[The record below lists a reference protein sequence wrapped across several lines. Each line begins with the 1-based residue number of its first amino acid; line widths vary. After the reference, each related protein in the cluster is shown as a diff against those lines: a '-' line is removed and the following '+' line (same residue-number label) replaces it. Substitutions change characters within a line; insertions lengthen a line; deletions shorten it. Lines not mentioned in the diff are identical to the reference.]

1 MRKCITI
8 ISGCILLG
16 GMTALSQSPSEEYNR
31 FRQQILSDYD
41 SFKSRILEH
50 YDDFLNGEWHEFEPI
65 MEPESPYSEP
75 KPSQLPVIDESTPLP
90 EEQPMAQMPTPKF
103 SPNSLPGLN
112 AAIPG
117 DALAQGGPDLSRSGI
132 EALHIDVDN
141 LSGLSLPKTSGGLS
155 GSLAMGGPD
164 LSNRLGAYAHR
175 RA

>member
-112 AAIPG
+112 AAIPATPSRRVAPTSHAA
-117 DALAQGGPDLSRSGI
+117 ALRLS
-132 EALHIDVDN
+132 
-141 LSGLSLPKTSGGLS
+141 T
-155 GSLAMGGPD
+155 
-164 LSNRLGAYAHR
+164 
-175 RA
+175 